1 MKQLNFRHFNTKKF
15 FETVSFFQKE
25 EKTGPKRPILFCFV
39 YQGVFG
45 HFSTT
50 FISDFRRLPKI
61 SEDCRNFTK
70 TNEEVRPLP
79 KMSKEPSKHL
89 TVLSSE
95 TANIKKLTNL
105 TANTKNYVQI
115 TLNTKPNSDS
125 LRIPNRLRR
134 RVNSNVYGKYLL
146 FFVLGGEKKKKHKS
160 GAKRCKQWGRYRMVP
175 SKLTAGIKRS

>member
-1 MKQLNFRHFNTKKF
+1 MKQFNFRHFNTNSKKF

-25 EKTGPKRPILFCFV
+25 EKTGPKGLILFCFV

-45 HFSTT
+45 HFTTT

-61 SEDCRNFTK
+61 SEDCRSFTK

-95 TANIKKLTNL
+95 TANIKKLANL
-105 TANTKNYVQI
+105 KANTKHY
-115 TLNTKPNSDS
+115 TPFRPSPYLNLSPVPPTRQNSM
-125 LRIPNRLRR
+125 
-134 RVNSNVYGKYLL
+134 
-146 FFVLGGEKKKKHKS
+146 H
-160 GAKRCKQWGRYRMVP
+160 
-175 SKLTAGIKRS
+175 